1 MKREPPRRPDRPIE
15 AGGDVV
21 WLHVEDDTDERLD
34 ALVAE
39 RTRLS
44 RSRVAALIASGEVT
58 VNGGPAQKSY
68 RPRAG
73 DEIRVEIPPP
83 PPIELAAQHLPID
96 VVYED
101 EHLVVV
107 DKPHGMV
114 VHPAPG
120 HPDGTVV
127 NALLGRY
134 GDLSPIGLPRRPGVV
149 HRLDRDT
156 SGLMIVAR
164 REEAH
169 QALSAALA
177 RREVGR
183 GYLAAVWG
191 RFEPERATIDRPMAR
206 HPGDR
211 RRMAVVE
218 GGRRAVT
225 HVRWLE
231 RWPAADLLAIRLET
245 GRTHQ
250 IRVHLADSGHPV
262 VGDPV
267 YGSGR
272 ERGMSGAGG
281 QWAARFARRVG
292 RLFLHAARL
301 SFVHPVTGDEL
312 TFTSELP
319 EPLAGALSWARETA
333 S

>member
-1 MKREPPRRPDRPIE
+1 VNPERPTPE
-15 AGGDVV
+15 VV
-21 WLHVEDDTDERLD
+21 RFHVDADIDERLD
-34 ALVAE
+34 AWLSA
-39 RTRLS
+39 RLRLS
-44 RSRVAALIASGEVT
+44 RSQIASLIVDGKVT
-58 VNGGPAQKSY
+58 VDGGGVNKSY

-73 DEIRVEIPPP
+73 DDVRVEIPPP
-83 PPIELAAQHLPID
+83 PPNELVAEDIPVN

-101 EHLVVV
+101 EHLLVV

-120 HPDGTVV
+120 HPTGTLV

-134 GDLSPIGLPRRPGVV
+134 GTLSSVGLPRRPGIV

-164 REEAH
+164 EAEAH
-169 QALSAALA
+169 RALAAALS

-191 RFEPERATIDRPMAR
+191 RFEPDRTTIDRPIGR

-211 RRMAVVE
+211 KRMAVVE
-218 GGRRAVT
+218 DGRRAVT
-225 HVRWLE
+225 HVQRLE
-231 RWPAADLLAIRLET
+231 RWPAADLLAVRLQT

-250 IRVHLADSGHPV
+250 IRVHVADLGHPI
-262 VGDPV
+262 VGDPI
-267 YGSGR
+267 YGPGW
-272 ERGMSGAGG
+272 ERGMTGAGG
-281 QWAARFARRVG
+281 QWAARFARRTQ

-301 SFVHPVTGDEL
+301 SFVHPVSGEAL
-312 TFTSELP
+312 TFSSALP
-319 EPLAGALSWARETA
+319 EPLAGALAWARETA